1 MERISTIQLFTLIV
15 TFEIGSTT
23 LFAQGIG
30 AGRDAWIVIL
40 ISYVIGLGLLWVFTQ
55 IPKYYPNKNFSE
67 ILNATLG
74 VKIAKP
80 LLLLFGLYF
89 LSQSLHNFYE
99 FGMLINMTALPKTPL
114 LVILYLFIFVVIYIL
129 SLGVEVLARTA
140 EIFLPYLLFF
150 LISTFIVNSF
160 SDTFELDNLLPIL
173 GDGIKPVLVE
183 VHYVVAFPFGEM
195 VVFLMFWHYVN
206 KPTLIRKTT
215 IVAVSLATIL
225 IIMNVI
231 VMLAVLGPELAAN
244 TEIPLLETLLSIN
257 IANIIT
263 NLDSVAVFI
272 LFIGG
277 FFKTAI
283 HFMGFCL
290 VITWLLNGIK
300 PVWYITIL
308 GLLLPLLATYRFSGL
323 DDQRW
328 KGTEGGIY
336 SILLFSALP
345 ILLLIII
352 FLKKKNASRK
362 EDTHA
367 N

>member
-1 MERISTIQLFTLIV
+1 MERITTIQLFTLIV

-30 AGRDAWIVIL
+30 AGRDAWIVVL
-40 ISYVIGLGLLWVFTQ
+40 ISYVIGLGLIWVFTQ
-55 IPKYYPNKNFSE
+55 IPKYYPDKNFSE
-67 ILNATLG
+67 ILTAALG
-74 VKIAKP
+74 AKIAKP

-129 SLGVEVLARTA
+129 SLGVEVLARLA
-140 EIFLPYLLFF
+140 EILLPYLLLF
-150 LISTFIVNSF
+150 LIITFIVNIF
-160 SDTFELDNLLPIL
+160 SDTFELDNLLPVL
-173 GDGIKPVLVE
+173 GNGIQPVLAE
-183 VHYVVAFPFGEM
+183 VHTVVAFPFGEM

-215 IVAVSLATIL
+215 VLGFSLATII
-225 IIMNVI
+225 IIMNII
-231 VMLAVLGPELAAN
+231 VMLAVLGPELTAN
-244 TEIPLLETLLSIN
+244 TELPLLETLLSIN

-272 LFIGG
+272 MFFGG
-277 FFKTAI
+277 FFKTTI

-290 VITWLLNGIK
+290 AITWLFNRSK
-300 PVWYITIL
+300 PKWTLRIF
-308 GLLLPLLATYRFSGL
+308 GLLLPLFATYRFSGW

-328 KGTEGGIY
+328 KGDEGGIY
-336 SILLFSALP
+336 SILLFGTLP

-352 FLKKKNASRK
+352 FMKKKNASRK
-362 EDTHA
+362 EDTRA
-367 N
+367 S